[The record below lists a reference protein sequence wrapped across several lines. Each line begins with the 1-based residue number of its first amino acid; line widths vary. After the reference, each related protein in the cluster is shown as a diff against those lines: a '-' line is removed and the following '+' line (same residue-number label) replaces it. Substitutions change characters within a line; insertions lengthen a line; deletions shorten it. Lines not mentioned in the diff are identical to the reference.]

1 VELRGL
7 VMRAMGAV
15 FLGML
20 LAAVLVA
27 PAQAAPPPPVLF
39 VHVNVVPMDRE
50 RVLRDQSVL
59 VEDGVITG
67 VGRHLDAPKDAR
79 VIDGHRTEY
88 LSPGLAD
95 MHVHSTTK
103 RDMQLFLANGVTTV
117 LNMGGERNGF
127 MDQVVPELNSG
138 ELPGPHF
145 YSSFIVDGTPEYGQF
160 VVATPAQ
167 ARALVDLAKT
177 NGYDFIKVYNNL
189 APDTFQ
195 AFIEAGREAGV
206 PVIGHGVTRVGLER
220 QFAAGQVMVAHTEE
234 YFYTVFFP
242 AGVDVG
248 TRAPKPEQIPDA
260 IAFTKRYGAYVTAD
274 LNTYATIARQWG
286 KPEVVTSFLQAP
298 EVRYLDP
305 DDRLGWQVAGYTE
318 RKGSI
323 DDRVA
328 FLKVFT
334 KALSDAGV
342 PLITGTDTPV
352 IPGLV
357 PGFSLHQDMRLLEAA
372 GLSRYQVLAAATR
385 TPGEFIAKTKPGGRP
400 FGTVSVGARADLVL
414 SAANPLDDLAT
425 LETPLGVMGQGRW
438 YSADDLKAMLDG
450 LAAKYEAATR
460 P

>member
-1 VELRGL
+1 
-7 VMRAMGAV
+7 MRATLFAAA
-15 FLGML
+15 
-20 LAAVLVA
+20 LASLVA
-27 PAQAAPPPPVLF
+27 LSAEAATPQPPVLF

-59 VEDGVITG
+59 VRDGVIAAIG
-67 VGRHLDAPKDAR
+67 AHLDAPKEAQI
-79 VIDGHRTEY
+79 VDGHGTRY

-95 MHVHSTTK
+95 MHIHSTTS
-103 RDMQLFLANGVTTV
+103 RDMILYLANGVTSV

-127 MDQVVPELNSG
+127 MDQAVPKLNSG

-160 VVATPAQ
+160 VVTTPDQ
-167 ARALVDLAKT
+167 ARGLVGTLKA

-189 APDTFQ
+189 APDSFQ
-195 AFIEAGREAGV
+195 AFIDEGRAQGI
-206 PVIGHGVTRVGLER
+206 PVIGHGLTQVGLEK
-220 QFAAGQVMVAHTEE
+220 QFAAGQPMVAHTEE

-248 TRAPKPEQIPDA
+248 TQAPKPDQIPAA

-286 KPEVVTSFLQAP
+286 KPEVVTEYLKAP

-305 DDRLGWQVAGYTE
+305 YDRVAWRTSDYAE
-318 RKGSI
+318 RKGNL

-342 PLITGTDTPV
+342 PLITGTDAPA
-352 IPGLV
+352 IPGLA
-357 PGFSLHQDMRLLEAA
+357 PGFSLHQDLHRLEAA
-372 GLSRYQVLAAATR
+372 GLSRYQVLTAATR
-385 TPGEFIAKTKPGGRP
+385 TPGEFIARTKPGGLP
-400 FGTVSVGARADLVL
+400 FGTVTVGARADMVL
-414 SAANPLDDLAT
+414 SAANPLDDLST
-425 LETPLGVMGQGRW
+425 LEKPLGVMGHGRW
-438 YSADDLKAMLDG
+438 YSAEALKALMDG
-450 LAAKYEAATR
+450 VAAKYQAATA

>member
-1 VELRGL
+1 
-7 VMRAMGAV
+7 MRAHWLAV
-15 FLGML
+15 LGVWM
-20 LAAVLVA
+20 AAVLTA
-27 PAQAAPPPPVLF
+27 PAQAATPVLF

-59 VEDGVITG
+59 VRDGAIAAIAP
-67 VGRHLDAPKDAR
+67 HLDAPADAQ
-79 VIDGHRTEY
+79 VIDGHGTQY

-95 MHVHSTTK
+95 MHIHSATT
-103 RDMQLFLANGVTTV
+103 RDMQLFLAEGVTTV

-127 MDQVVPELNSG
+127 IDTVVPRLNRG

-160 VVATPAQ
+160 VVTTPAQ
-167 ARALVDLAKT
+167 ARAVVDEART

-195 AFIEAGREAGV
+195 AFVDAGREMGV

-234 YFYTVFFP
+234 YLYTVFFP
-242 AGVDVG
+242 PGEDVG
-248 TRAPKPEQIPDA
+248 TRAPKLDQIPAA

-286 KPEVVTSFLQAP
+286 KPEVVTRFLQAP

-305 DDRLGWQVAGYTE
+305 DDRLGWLGAGYTQ
-318 RKGSI
+318 RQGSI

-328 FLKVFT
+328 FLTAFT
-334 KALSDAGV
+334 KAMSDAGV
-342 PLITGTDTPV
+342 PLITGTDTPL
-352 IPGLV
+352 PGLV
-357 PGFSLHQDMRLLEAA
+357 PGFSLHQDMRLLEQA
-372 GLSRYQVLAAATR
+372 GLSRYQVMAAATR
-385 TPGEFIAKTKPGGRP
+385 TPGEFIAKTKPGGLP
-400 FGTVSVGARADLVL
+400 FGTVSVGARADLLL

-425 LETPLGVMGQGRW
+425 LEAPLGVMSHGRW
-438 YSADDLKAMLDG
+438 YPAAELKAMLDG
-450 LAAKYEAATR
+450 LAAKYAAAVA

>member
-1 VELRGL
+1 MQAIRLL
-7 VMRAMGAV
+7 C
-15 FLGML
+15 FTL
-20 LAAVLVA
+20 LAAVLLASPVTA
-27 PAQAAPPPPVLF
+27 AAAAPTLF

-59 VEDGVITG
+59 VQDGIIAA
-67 VGRHLDAPKDAR
+67 VGAQLAAPKDAR
-79 VIDGHRTEY
+79 IIDGRRTQY

-95 MHVHSTTK
+95 MHVHSTTT

-127 MDQVVPELNSG
+127 MDSVAPKLNSG

-167 ARALVDLAKT
+167 ARAVVELAKE

-195 AFIEAGREAGV
+195 ALIDAGREKGL

-234 YFYTVFFP
+234 YLYTVFFP
-242 AGVDVG
+242 PAVDVG
-248 TRAPKPEQIPDA
+248 NRAPRLEQIPDA
-260 IAFTKRYGAYVTAD
+260 IALTKRYGSYVTAD

-286 KPEVVTSFLQAP
+286 KPEVVTGFLHAP

-305 DDRLGWQVAGYTE
+305 DDRLAWTTAGYAE
-318 RKGSI
+318 RKGSL
-323 DDRVA
+323 DDRLS
-328 FLKVFT
+328 FLRVFT

-342 PLITGTDTPV
+342 PLITGTDTPA
-352 IPGLV
+352 IPGLI
-357 PGFSLHQDMRLLEAA
+357 PGFSLHQDMRLLEQA

-385 TPGEFIAKTKPGGRP
+385 TPGEFIAKVKPGGRR
-400 FGTVSVGARADLVL
+400 FGAVTVGARADLIL
-414 SAANPLDDLAT
+414 SASNPLEGLDTLAK
-425 LETPLGVMGQGRW
+425 PLGVMAQGHW
-438 YSADDLKAMLDG
+438 YSAADLNAMIDG
-450 LAAKYEAATR
+450 LAARYTAAGR